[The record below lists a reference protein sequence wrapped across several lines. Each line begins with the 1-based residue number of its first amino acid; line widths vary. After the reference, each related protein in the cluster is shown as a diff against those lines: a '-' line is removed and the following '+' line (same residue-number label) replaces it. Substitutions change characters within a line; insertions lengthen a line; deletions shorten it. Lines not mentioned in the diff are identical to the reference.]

1 MADHSLKRWPQ
12 AGRSRGFGE
21 PDEIAQAAVFVA
33 SDESRFITGASLVVD
48 GGSSLGLPL
57 PQTGTSN
64 ANVR

>member
-1 MADHSLKRWPQ
+1 MRPFAQAMAAGWPIP
-12 AGRSRGFGE
+12 RLGE
-21 PDEIAQAAVFVA
+21 PDEIAQAAVFLA